1 MIRIISF
8 LFICALFSA
17 SALAQQSVPEMP
29 DPIRN
34 LADEGAQIRYM
45 GRDHGFDAW
54 LTVKNGQEQYF
65 YVPPGGSG
73 FVMGLLFDNK
83 GHVVTIDQVQRLR
96 KDGDSLLDS
105 LAGMETL
112 ATPTGEEED
121 RFAFQSPA
129 ERLFHDTE
137 NANWITLG
145 YPSAPVIY
153 AIIDPQCP
161 HCHALITNLNEGGY
175 LDRGELQLRLIPVGF
190 SQVSKAQAAFLMA
203 APDPQ
208 ERFLRHLAG
217 DEDALPVREEINT
230 QGVERNM
237 AYMQGWK
244 FDVTPML
251 IYRSKA
257 GEVKIIRGQPRD
269 IPSVLADLPPA
280 R

>member
-1 MIRIISF
+1 MIRFISLLS
-8 LFICALFSA
+8 LFALFPVFA
-17 SALAQQSVPEMP
+17 MAQHSVPEMP

-45 GRDHGFDAW
+45 GRDHGFDSW
-54 LTVKNGQEQYF
+54 LTVKNGREQYF
-65 YVPPGGSG
+65 YVPPGGTG
-73 FVMGLLFDNK
+73 FVMGVLFDNDGK
-83 GHVVTIDQVQRLR
+83 AITIEQVQRLR
-96 KDGDSLLDS
+96 DDGDSLLDS

-112 ATPTGEEED
+112 ATPVNKEE

-129 ERLFHDTE
+129 ERLFYDTE
-137 NANWITLG
+137 NTNWVALG
-145 YPSAPVIY
+145 YSDAPVIY

-161 HCHALITNLNEGGY
+161 HCHAMVTNLKEGGF
-175 LDRGELQLRLIPVGF
+175 LDRGEVQLRMIPVGF
-190 SQVSKAQAAFLMA
+190 SEVSKAQSAFLMA

-208 ERFLRHLAG
+208 ARFLRHLSG
-217 DEDALPVREEINT
+217 DEDALPVREGINT

-251 IYRSKA
+251 IYRNKDD
-257 GEVKIIRGQPRD
+257 EVKIVRGQPGD
-269 IPSVLADLPPA
+269 IPSMLADLGAA